1 MKKGDCKYQDLSKHA
16 VPKNFRGK
24 NVIAVQLWWIIQS
37 TLFGCSP
44 QFMYGWRRF
53 LLRLF
58 GAVIGKKVLIRPSTK
73 ITYPWKL
80 SVGDFSWIGDDTVL
94 YNLGQINIGKNVAI
108 AHRVYLCTGIHNYQN
123 ISFTIGQ
130 KPIRIEDE
138 VWLPNDVFIGP
149 GVVIGKGC
157 VIGARSTVLK
167 NMPEGMVCYGNPAK
181 PVKKREI
188 VEGFCLEQIHNDK
201 Q

>member
-1 MKKGDCKYQDLSKHA
+1 MKKEDCKYQDLSQF
-16 VPKNFRGK
+16 VIPKGFRGK
-24 NVIAVQLWWIIQS
+24 NVIVVQLWWIIQS

-44 QFMYGWRRF
+44 QFMYSWRRF

-58 GAVIGKKVLIRPSTK
+58 GAEIGKEVLIRPSAK
-73 ITYPWKL
+73 IIYPWKL
-80 SVGDFSWIGDDTVL
+80 SIGDFSWIGDNTVL

-108 AHRVYLCTGIHNYQN
+108 AHRVYLCTGIHDYQN
-123 ISFTIGQ
+123 ISFDIDQ
-130 KPIRIEDE
+130 KPVTIEDE

-167 NMPEGMVCYGNPAK
+167 SMPEGMVCYGNPAK
-181 PVKKREI
+181 PVKKR
-188 VEGFCLEQIHNDK
+188 QK
-201 Q
+201 